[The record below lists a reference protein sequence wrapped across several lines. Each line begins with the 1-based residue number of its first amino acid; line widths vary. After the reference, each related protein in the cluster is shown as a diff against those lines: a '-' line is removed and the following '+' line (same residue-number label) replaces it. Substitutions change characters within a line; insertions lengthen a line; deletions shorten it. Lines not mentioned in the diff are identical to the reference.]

1 MRRNI
6 GQPRTLLPLSRSW
19 FKGTLLEAH
28 WPYRRGQVTTHLRAA
43 QADGGAQLRRCQAA
57 AWAPLC
63 PYAWATQGGRAVL
76 AGRGG
81 TEHQEDCDAAGAE
94 AEKGASGSRLALR
107 AHAAASGERFALQ
120 LRLPARG
127 EPAILI
133 PERQNPTLTKTW
145 GSSAVC
151 AREGEPFAFRRPA
164 RGRGGLDRG
173 GARRREDGA
182 RERAA
187 HRVPERGGDSL

>member
-1 MRRNI
+1 MRRQSLRRNI

-145 GSSAVC
+145 GSSAV
-151 AREGEPFAFRRPA
+151 
-164 RGRGGLDRG
+164 
-173 GARRREDGA
+173 
-182 RERAA
+182 
-187 HRVPERGGDSL
+187 